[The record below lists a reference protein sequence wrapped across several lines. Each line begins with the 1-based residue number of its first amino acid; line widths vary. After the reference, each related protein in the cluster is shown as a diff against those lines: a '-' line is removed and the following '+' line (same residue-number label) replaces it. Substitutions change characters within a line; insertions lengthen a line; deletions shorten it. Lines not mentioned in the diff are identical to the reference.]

1 MIHTAERAYKRIS
14 EHQLDNLQQSDE
26 MIVEFFGRDGT
37 TKRKKAHN
45 NTKTYFQLLC
55 IIMEA
60 AAHNLSIGKV
70 G

>member
-1 MIHTAERAYKRIS
+1 MIHTADRAYKRIS
-14 EHQLDNLQQSDE
+14 EHQLDNPQQTDE
-26 MIVEFFGRDGT
+26 MIVEFFERDGT
-37 TKRKKAHN
+37 TKRKKPHN
-45 NTKTYFQLLC
+45 NTRTYFQLLC